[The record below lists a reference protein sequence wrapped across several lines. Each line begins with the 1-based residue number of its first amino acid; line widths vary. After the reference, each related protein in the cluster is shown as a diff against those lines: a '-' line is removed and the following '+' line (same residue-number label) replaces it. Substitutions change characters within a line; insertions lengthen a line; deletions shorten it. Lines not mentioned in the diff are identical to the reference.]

1 MFTCKFLPGN
11 RYKYNMNRKV
21 KFLTLSSLKR
31 IQRLLK
37 KGFDIC
43 VDFYACLK
51 GNPSEELSFQLSSGD
66 SLFVTRSYFD
76 PRAVDDGYMGYEDV
90 EGITLDDIIV
100 DSMTE
105 IYYSSRKW

>member
-1 MFTCKFLPGN
+1 MDK
-11 RYKYNMNRKV
+11 KV
-21 KFLTLSSLKR
+21 KSLTLSSLKR

-51 GNPSEELSFQLSSGD
+51 DNPSKELSFQLSSEDG
-66 SLFVTRSYFD
+66 SLFVIRSYFD
-76 PRAVDDGYMGYEDV
+76 PKAVDDGYMGYEYL